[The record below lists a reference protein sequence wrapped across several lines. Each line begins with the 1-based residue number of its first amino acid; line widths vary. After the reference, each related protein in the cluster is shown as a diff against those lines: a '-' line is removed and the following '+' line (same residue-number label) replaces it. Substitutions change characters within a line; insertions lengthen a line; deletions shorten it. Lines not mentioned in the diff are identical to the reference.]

1 MREQKQWMK
10 GEAVQLLERSTISI
24 KVLATNFIR
33 ASKLKIRKRKWDHIW
48 KKPVKGFRKI
58 NVDFS
63 FSTETLSEATR
74 LVARDD
80 HGNFIAAM
88 SWFVPHVSTVD
99 SVGILAMRNGL
110 YLAATIGCDKLIIES
125 DNSFAID
132 VVKGEDG
139 YSRPNVPVIVE
150 WKQLASDGSRV
161 DFLHC
166 FREAN
171 EVAEGAPGGSDHGTA
186 ASTRSDVLVTAVF
199 NASSPAPP
207 PVLGDNLAAS
217 LAGVESSVSTASP
230 SPLQEGVPEA
240 SEHGAAPSP
249 HIDVL
254 AVAVLNAPPPCHP
267 QEGPEASGHGV
278 TAPQHTAPTSPSPPD
293 SCDGTIISLEEEE
306 EVEEEEEEEVV
317 MVVMEEEEEEEEEEN
332 DDDDPDKKTYALYLN
347 HVAETPKHSI
357 VCLICFLEKGK
368 MKQIRKSSV
377 EDHCRSL
384 HNTPGIKCEKTGC
397 MDGGRS
403 SEDMMELSVMQSKKT
418 KGCEVQFVH
427 VENVMDMQIPYEH
440 KQSGNH

>member
-1 MREQKQWMK
+1 VELALVVVWFLWWQQKQWMK

-80 HGNFIAAM
+80 HGNFIAAT
-88 SWFVPHVSTVD
+88 SWFVPHVSAVD

-139 YSRPNVPVIVE
+139 YSRHNVPVIVE

-171 EVAEGAPGGSDHGTA
+171 EVAG
-186 ASTRSDVLVTAVF
+186 
-199 NASSPAPP
+199 
-207 PVLGDNLAAS
+207 S
-217 LAGVESSVSTASP
+217 LAKFAFNSRSSGFCDDS
-230 SPLQEGVPEA
+230 
-240 SEHGAAPSP
+240 
-249 HIDVL
+249 I
-254 AVAVLNAPPPCHP
+254 
-267 QEGPEASGHGV
+267 
-278 TAPQHTAPTSPSPPD
+278 PD
-293 SCDGTIISLEEEE
+293 IISS
-306 EVEEEEEEEVV
+306 
-317 MVVMEEEEEEEEEEN
+317 
-332 DDDDPDKKTYALYLN
+332 
-347 HVAETPKHSI
+347 SI
-357 VCLICFLEKGK
+357 VNGPSI
-368 MKQIRKSSV
+368 
-377 EDHCRSL
+377 
-384 HNTPGIKCEKTGC
+384 
-397 MDGGRS
+397 
-403 SEDMMELSVMQSKKT
+403 LS
-418 KGCEVQFVH
+418 
-427 VENVMDMQIPYEH
+427 
-440 KQSGNH
+440 